1 MGERIYVG
9 DLQES
14 FHYMR
19 YKRAE
24 NSLYIYAD
32 DIVPRHITSAL
43 VMDYD
48 TVAGGDKFG
57 NLFMTRLPVDT
68 STQVRR
74 SSAGNSGSWLQH
86 VLAFAVVRAA
96 RSGQCQRQF
105 CTGCWTACGREGRH
119 GWPHL
124 LPPLPLP

>member
-1 MGERIYVG
+1 MK
-9 DLQES
+9 
-14 FHYMR
+14 
-19 YKRAE
+19 YKRSD

-57 NLFMTRLPVDT
+57 NLFMTRLPADT
-68 STQVRR
+68 STQVSR
-74 SSAGNSGSWLQH
+74 SPAGNSGCWLQH

-96 RSGQCQRQF
+96 RSGQGQRQF
-105 CTGCWTACGREGRH
+105 CTGCWTACGR
-119 GWPHL
+119 
-124 LPPLPLP
+124 